1 MDEFKH
7 YIYARD
13 PKRYEKVDAG
23 DLSYQF
29 YIKEKLKCKPFS
41 YFIENVASD
50 MLEFYPLVD
59 PPPFAQGV
67 VSEVSHFS
75 SLFFGQL
82 LSDSKYFETFTL
94 H

>member
-1 MDEFKH
+1 MDEYKN

-13 PKRYEKVDAG
+13 LRRYEKADAG

-29 YIKEKLKCKPFS
+29 YIKDKLNCKPFS

-59 PPPFAQGV
+59 PPPFAKGAV
-67 VSEVSHFS
+67 RSE
-75 SLFFGQL
+75 
-82 LSDSKYFETFTL
+82 KTL
-94 H
+94 NV